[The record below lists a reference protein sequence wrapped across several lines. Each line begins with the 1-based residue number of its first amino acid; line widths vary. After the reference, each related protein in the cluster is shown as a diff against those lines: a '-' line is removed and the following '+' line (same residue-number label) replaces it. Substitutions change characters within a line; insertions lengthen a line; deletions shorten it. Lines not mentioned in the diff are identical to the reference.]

1 MALNLVTGYKGR
13 DHITA
18 EQWADFNRGIFG
30 EAAILPVGNKMAVS
44 IQTANQITVK
54 DGVAVF
60 DGREVYIGYGES
72 ENITIQ
78 SGTQGMKRK
87 DIVVVKYTRYEETG
101 VETVAF
107 EVVNGLPASSNPKD
121 PVYQNTDI
129 RTGVFVSQKPF
140 CRVRIN
146 GTAIEGID
154 MLVAEKIFKT
164 VAFTGNYNDLSGRP
178 ALKAVATSGDY
189 NDLTNKPASLPA
201 NGGNAATVGG
211 KSAETLQ
218 NYNNLT
224 NKPSLGGAASKNVAN
239 NFTTNTDG
247 YVADARTVK
256 KLKDDL
262 AANFNQN
269 RTELTNSSY
278 YPDVVVYRSGQVV
291 YMKCAGTLSKEV
303 PANAAYVVG
312 VESMM
317 PEEFRPNANI
327 VACPNISFAGKNIKV
342 EIMSSGRVVFTS
354 PEKLP
359 VGFGL
364 NMHFTYMT
372 GKSNF

>member
-87 DIVVVKYTRYEETG
+87 DIVVVKYTRDEETG
-101 VETVAF
+101 VEEVAF
-107 EVVNGLPASSNPKD
+107 EVINGLPSASSATD

-129 RTGVFVSQKPF
+129 RTGVFTSQKPF
-140 CRVRIN
+140 CRVRLN

-154 MLVAEKIFKT
+154 MLVLEKSFKDIAFSGSYNDLSNKPQLKT
-164 VAFTGNYNDLSGRP
+164 VATSGNYNDLS
-178 ALKAVATSGDY
+178 
-189 NDLTNKPASLPA
+189 NKPTSLPA
-201 NGGNAATVGG
+201 NGGNASTVGG
-211 KSAETLQ
+211 KNTETLQ

-224 NKPSLGGAASKNVAN
+224 NKPSLGSAASKNVAN
-239 NFTTNTDG
+239 NFTTNVDG
-247 YVADARTVK
+247 YIADARTVK
-256 KLKDDL
+256 QLNDELSALKAYSEGNGSPNTNVL
-262 AANFNQN
+262 NGGASCKWHKCGKICHVEMSFSTKSTLTEYALLFSGLPKAAYNQN
-269 RTELTNSSY
+269 FFF
-278 YPDVVVYRSGQVV
+278 
-291 YMKCAGTLSKEV
+291 
-303 PANAAYVVG
+303 PAADSNGICKNGNLEIG
-312 VESMM
+312 VT
-317 PEEFRPNANI
+317 
-327 VACPNISFAGKNIKV
+327 G
-342 EIMSSGRVVFTS
+342 EIHENWYHKPTPGVNVKT
-354 PEKLP
+354 
-359 VGFGL
+359 G
-364 NMHFTYMT
+364 FTYIT
-372 GKSNF
+372 Q

>member
-30 EAAILPVGNKMAVS
+30 EAAILPVGNKMAVA

-78 SGTQGMKRK
+78 SGTQGMQRR
-87 DIVVVKYTRYEETG
+87 DIVVVKYTRNEETG
-101 VETVAF
+101 VEEVAF
-107 EVVNGLPASSNPKD
+107 EVVNGLPASSNPED

-154 MLVAEKIFKT
+154 MLVAEKKFKT
-164 VAFTGNYNDLSGRP
+164 VAFTGNYNDLSNRP
-178 ALKAVATSGDY
+178 ALKAVATSGSY

-201 NGGNAATVGG
+201 KGGDAATVGG
-211 KSAETLQ
+211 KNTETLQ

-224 NKPSLGGAASKNVAN
+224 NKPNLGGAASQGVAN
-239 NFTTNTDG
+239 NFTTNTAG

-256 KLKDDL
+256 QLKDDL
-262 AANFNQN
+262 
-269 RTELTNSSY
+269 SKKIVSK
-278 YPDVVVYRSGQVV
+278 SG
-291 YMKCAGTLSKEV
+291 
-303 PANAAYVVG
+303 
-312 VESMM
+312 
-317 PEEFRPNANI
+317 
-327 VACPNISFAGKNIKV
+327 NISFKDGGNGESYGYITIPSGYEMLAVYMQEVSGNVKLRCKGFNKNAGTGGYTVWLDFAIN
-342 EIMSSGRVVFTS
+342 SNVF
-354 PEKLP
+354 
-359 VGFGL
+359 
-364 NMHFTYMT
+364 MHWIYA
-372 GKSNF
+372 KI